1 MKNRRASARSGGAP
15 PDSYQVIRV
24 RVQPRASRDELAGW
38 LEDTL
43 RVRVTAPPLDGR
55 ANAAVRGLIARAAGV
70 PPSAVGIIAG
80 ERGRD
85 KLVAVAGLTLDALRA
100 RLA

>member
-1 MKNRRASARSGGAP
+1 M
-15 PDSYQVIRV
+15 IRV
-24 RVQPRASRDELAGW
+24 RVHPRAARDELAGW

-55 ANAAVRGLIARAAGV
+55 ANTAVRALIARAAGV
-70 PPSAVGIIAG
+70 PPSAVGIVAG

-85 KLVAVAGLTLDALRA
+85 KLVGVAGLTLAALRT

>member
-1 MKNRRASARSGGAP
+1 M
-15 PDSYQVIRV
+15 IRV
-24 RVQPRASRDELAGW
+24 RVQPRASRDELVGW

-70 PPSAVGIIAG
+70 PPSVVGIIAG

>member
-1 MKNRRASARSGGAP
+1 MPRPRTTSRSDPPAPARA
-15 PDSYQVIRV
+15 VIRV

-38 LEDTL
+38 RDDTL

-55 ANAAVRGLIARAAGV
+55 ANAALRALIADAAGV
-70 PPSAVGIIAG
+70 PTSAVGIVGG

-85 KLVAVAGLTLDALRA
+85 KLVSVAGLTPAALRA

>member
-1 MKNRRASARSGGAP
+1 
-15 PDSYQVIRV
+15 VIRV
-24 RVQPRASRDELAGW
+24 RVQPRASRDELVGW

-70 PPSAVGIIAG
+70 SPSAVGIIAG